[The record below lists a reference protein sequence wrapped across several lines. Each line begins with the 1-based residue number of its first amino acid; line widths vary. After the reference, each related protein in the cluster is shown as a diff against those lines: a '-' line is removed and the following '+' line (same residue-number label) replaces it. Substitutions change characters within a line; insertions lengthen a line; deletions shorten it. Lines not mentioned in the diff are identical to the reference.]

1 MLFVLTPQ
9 ISFLLIYINQARFLF
24 FIKNIVLLSILLGL
38 KHCTIGCESFIEAAI
53 PITAS
58 VKTHYIS
65 SLVVTYVFT
74 GLIII

>member
-9 ISFLLIYINQARFLF
+9 ISFLLIYINQARFLS
-24 FIKNIVLLSILLGL
+24 FIRSIVLLSVLLGL
-38 KHCTIGCESFIEAAI
+38 KHCTIGCESSIEVAI

-65 SLVVTYVFT
+65 SLVVTYIFT
-74 GLIII
+74 VLIII